1 MDAFLI
7 APGLYLILTG
17 GTLCTLVPL
26 KADRFCVNTSGPQY
40 MAGMSERSWVLLWQI
55 TGLVCLAGLVILCS
69 CVVWVGLLGPLYYV
83 F

>member
-7 APGLYLILTG
+7 APGLSLILAV

-26 KADRFCVNTSGPQY
+26 KADRFCVNTVGPQY
-40 MAGMSERSWVLLWQI
+40 MAGMSEHSWVLLWRI
-55 TGLVCLAGLVILCS
+55 AGLVCLAGFVILS
-69 CVVWVGLLGPLYYV
+69 SYVVWVGLLRPLYYG